1 MTPLFSATLPVF
13 LIAALGWVAGHRL
26 KPDVPGYVRL
36 VLYVFVPFLVFDQVA
51 KAGSGPVALGRFTLA
66 YLATYAGLYLAA
78 RLLTRLLALPPPVA
92 KTLVAAAVFPNSGNM
107 GLSVAFFALGEG
119 GLERAV
125 IYFLLSTI
133 VLFGF
138 GPVHFRG
145 GGAGENLRLLFRL
158 PFVWALFL
166 GLLVAVSGFALPEV
180 LARPVAMVGT
190 AAIPMLLVGLG
201 MQIAR
206 TPFRLGAFELL
217 ASGVRLLGGPAI
229 AALAGR
235 VFGLGGLDLALL
247 VLLSGM
253 PVAVNTYMLAAEF
266 GGDADLAART
276 VAVSTLLSFLSIPAV
291 LLWVG

>member
-1 MTPLFSATLPVF
+1 MAPLFSATLPVF
-13 LIAALGWVAGHRL
+13 LIAALGWGAARAL
-26 KPDVPGYVRL
+26 RPDVPAYVRL
-36 VLYVFVPFLVFDQVA
+36 VLYVFVPFLVFDQLA
-51 KAGSGPVALGRFTLA
+51 KTDAGAVALGRFTLA
-66 YLATYAGLYLAA
+66 YLATYAGLYLLARGLA
-78 RLLTRLLALPPPVA
+78 RLFRLPPPAA
-92 KTLVAAAVFPNSGNM
+92 KTLSAAAIFPNSGNM

-125 IYFLLSTI
+125 VYFLLSTVI
-133 VLFGF
+133 LFGF

-145 GGAGENLRLLFRL
+145 GRGFENLALLLRL

-166 GLLVAVSGFALPEV
+166 GLLAAATGVRLPQV
-180 LARPVAMVGT
+180 LARPVGMVGT

-206 TPFRLGAFELL
+206 TPFRLGGFELL
-217 ASGVRLLGGPAI
+217 ASAVRLLGGPLV
-229 AALAGR
+229 AAFFARAFGLAG
-235 VFGLGGLDLALL
+235 LDYALL

-276 VAVSTLLSFLSIPAV
+276 VAVSTAIAFLSIPAV